1 MKDYEFNVRV
11 RYAETDQMGVVYHG
25 NYAQYFEMG
34 RVEWLRNLGI
44 SYKWM
49 EENGVMLPVVS
60 LQMDYKKPAR
70 YDDLLRVK
78 TILKSQTSVKIEFD
92 YEIYNEQND
101 LLTTGYSMLVF
112 VDMKTGRPIV
122 PPSYVTEKI
131 SGIENCPNNKIEIY
145 NRWGIKV
152 YETNSYNTT
161 GNIFEGYSQA
171 RTTMNSNE
179 TLPAGTYFYFIE
191 VLNSN
196 TGETNKLSGY
206 ILIN

>member
-1 MKDYEFNVRV
+1 MKDYEFKVRV

-60 LQMDYKKPAR
+60 LEMNYKKPAR

-92 YEIYNEQND
+92 YEIYNEENQ

-112 VDMKTGRPIV
+112 VDMKTGRPMV

-131 SGIENCPNNKIEIY
+131 SQL
-145 NRWGIKV
+145 V
-152 YETNSYNTT
+152 
-161 GNIFEGYSQA
+161 
-171 RTTMNSNE
+171 
-179 TLPAGTYFYFIE
+179 
-191 VLNSN
+191 
-196 TGETNKLSGY
+196 
-206 ILIN
+206 